1 MLGDTAIAAVL
12 YDMASPF
19 GARLSTPGYLVST
32 GGCGHHHLGVLAT
45 VLKRYNDAR
54 YHLDAAL
61 EIHEKAGFGY
71 LATRTRLEK
80 ARFHL
85 ARSEPADIEAAR
97 RLIAQVVEAATRGGF
112 KQTLESALEIQEHLA
127 DPASASQTAA
137 EVQKGPVTPGP
148 ATVDGTVTI
157 LFTDIEGSTALN
169 EALGDQQW
177 LDLLA
182 AHDRI
187 VRQEVAKAGGTV
199 VKSRGDGFMLAFPS
213 ARQALSAA
221 IESQRALAAHN
232 AGFPEL
238 SPIRIRI
245 GVHTGEVVRQS
256 GDFFG
261 RHVSYAS
268 RIADRAR
275 GGEILVSELTKALV
289 QGSPEFR
296 FGPAQQ
302 AELKGFS
309 GSHTTF
315 NLAWS
320 DPQ

>member
-1 MLGDTAIAAVL
+1 
-12 YDMASPF
+12 
-19 GARLSTPGYLVST
+19 
-32 GGCGHHHLGVLAT
+32 
-45 VLKRYNDAR
+45 RYNDAR

-61 EIHEKAGFGY
+61 EIHEKAGFEY

-80 ARFHL
+80 ARFYL
-85 ARSEPADIEAAR
+85 KRSGPDDIEAGR
-97 RLIAQVVEAATRGGF
+97 KLIARVVEMSDRSGF
-112 KQTLESALEIQEHLA
+112 KQTLESALEIQKRLA
-127 DPASASQTAA
+127 GPTSISRIAV
-137 EVQKGPVTPGP
+137 EVQNDPDLTPGP
-148 ATVDGTVTI
+148 ASVDGTVTI

-187 VRQEVAKAGGTV
+187 VRQEVARAGGTV

-221 IESQRALAAHN
+221 IGSQRALAAHN
-232 AGFPEL
+232 ARFPEL
-238 SPIRIRI
+238 TPIRIRI

-261 RHVSYAS
+261 RHVNYAS
-268 RIADRAR
+268 RIADRAA

-289 QGSPEFR
+289 QGSPEFH

-302 AELKGFS
+302 AELKGFA
-309 GSHTTF
+309 GSHSTF

-320 DPQ
+320 DQPA